1 MGRHCQPRRSI
12 FVSFI
17 VLGNHFGL
25 SKSPNWLAFRFSK
38 ACLGPTNWLCSKRA
52 ELISNPDRSVTKTP
66 DFFAQQSKDLQLA
79 AQAALAAGQI
89 IKDGYDRSHEID
101 AKGVG
106 DLVSQVDFDADR
118 VATDILSKA
127 YPDTTIISEELNP
140 DAGDAQTDAWVIDP
154 LDGTTAYLM
163 KAGLQFS
170 SVLIAKREAGET
182 SLGVVYFPLTGEWF
196 YAARGQGAFKNG
208 QALKLEQRDWQLG
221 ECWVEMNQYG
231 NIAYET
237 PFFAAAK
244 NALRSNKGAQIVT
257 STFPH
262 AGIAMRIL
270 EQKSGLAIAIHD
282 NNPADLKQGP
292 WDIAANQVIFEEAGG
307 VFCNPA
313 GGRTCPF
320 RAEPILIAPCKKLAE
335 QVCSLVSATI

>member
-1 MGRHCQPRRSI
+1 M
-12 FVSFI
+12 
-17 VLGNHFGL
+17 
-25 SKSPNWLAFRFSK
+25 
-38 ACLGPTNWLCSKRA
+38 
-52 ELISNPDRSVTKTP
+52 TKIQIP
-66 DFFAQQSKDLQLA
+66 DFFARQSQDLQFA
-79 AQAALAAGQI
+79 AKAALAAGQV
-89 IKDGYDRSHEID
+89 IKDGYQRSHQID

-140 DAGDAQTDAWVIDP
+140 DAGTAQTDAWVIDP

-163 KAGLQFS
+163 KAGPQFS

-182 SLGVVYFPLTGEWF
+182 TLGVVYFPLTDEWF
-196 YAARGQGAFKNG
+196 YAVRGQGAFKNG
-208 QALKLEQRDWQLG
+208 QSLKLPQQDFKLA

-231 NIAYET
+231 NCGYET
-237 PFFAAAK
+237 PFFTAAK
-244 NALRSNKGAQIVT
+244 NVLRSDAGARIVT

-270 EQKSGLAIAIHD
+270 EQNSGLAIAIHD
-282 NNPADLKQGP
+282 NNPANLKQGP

-313 GGRTCPF
+313 GQRTCPF
-320 RAEPILIAPCKKLAE
+320 SVEPILIAPS
-335 QVCSLVSATI
+335 QV

>member
-1 MGRHCQPRRSI
+1 M
-12 FVSFI
+12 
-17 VLGNHFGL
+17 
-25 SKSPNWLAFRFSK
+25 
-38 ACLGPTNWLCSKRA
+38 
-52 ELISNPDRSVTKTP
+52 TKIQIP
-66 DFFAQQSKDLQLA
+66 DFFARQSQDLQFA
-79 AQAALAAGQI
+79 AKAALAAGQV
-89 IKDGYDRSHEID
+89 IKDGYQRSHQID

-140 DAGDAQTDAWVIDP
+140 DAGTAQTDAWVIDP

-163 KAGLQFS
+163 KAGPQFS

-182 SLGVVYFPLTGEWF
+182 TLGVVYFPLTDEWF
-196 YAARGQGAFKNG
+196 YAVRGQGAFKNG
-208 QALKLEQRDWQLG
+208 QSLKLPQQDFKLA

-231 NIAYET
+231 NCGYET
-237 PFFAAAK
+237 PFFTAAK
-244 NALRSNKGAQIVT
+244 NVLRSDAGARIVT

-270 EQKSGLAIAIHD
+270 EQNSGLAIAIHD
-282 NNPADLKQGP
+282 NNPANLKQGP

-313 GGRTCPF
+313 GQRTCPF
-320 RAEPILIAPCKKLAE
+320 SVEPILIAPSQVLADQICNLAAA
-335 QVCSLVSATI
+335 QV

>member
-1 MGRHCQPRRSI
+1 M
-12 FVSFI
+12 FLTYF
-17 VLGNHFGL
+17 L
-25 SKSPNWLAFRFSK
+25 
-38 ACLGPTNWLCSKRA
+38 
-52 ELISNPDRSVTKTP
+52 PDRSVTKIQIP
-66 DFFAQQSKDLQLA
+66 DFFAQQPQDLQLA
-79 AQAALAAGQI
+79 AQAALAAGEI
-89 IKDGYDRSHEID
+89 IKDGYQRSHQID

-118 VATDILSKA
+118 VATDVLSKA

-140 DAGDAQTDAWVIDP
+140 DVGDAQTDAWVIDP

-163 KAGLQFS
+163 KGGPHFS

-182 SLGVVYFPLTGEWF
+182 TLGIVYFPLTGEWF
-196 YAARGQGAFKNG
+196 YAVRGQGAFNDG
-208 QALKLEQRDWQLG
+208 QPLKLPQQDWNLS

-231 NIAYET
+231 NCTYET
-237 PFFAAAK
+237 PFFAAAR
-244 NALRSNKGAQIVT
+244 NALRSDAGAQIVT

-270 EQKSGLAIAIHD
+270 QQNSGLAIAIHD
-282 NNPADLKQGP
+282 NNPANLKQGP

-307 VFCNPA
+307 VFCNPT

-320 RAEPILIAPCKKLAE
+320 AAEPILIAPNKTLVD
-335 QVCSLVSATI
+335 QLCSLVAATT

>member
-1 MGRHCQPRRSI
+1 MTTI
-12 FVSFI
+12 
-17 VLGNHFGL
+17 
-25 SKSPNWLAFRFSK
+25 
-38 ACLGPTNWLCSKRA
+38 
-52 ELISNPDRSVTKTP
+52 P
-66 DFFAQQSKDLQLA
+66 DFFAQQPQDLQLA
-79 AQAALAAGQI
+79 AEAAFAAGQI
-89 IKDGYDRSHEID
+89 IKDGYERSHQID

-163 KAGLQFS
+163 KAGRRFS
-170 SVLIAKREAGET
+170 SVLIAKRESGET
-182 SLGVVYFPLTGEWF
+182 TLGIVYFPLTDEWF

-208 QALKLEQRDWQLG
+208 QPLKLPKQDWNLG

-231 NIAYET
+231 NIEYET

-244 NALRSNKGAQIVT
+244 NALRSNAGARIVT

-270 EQKSGLAIAIHD
+270 EQNSGLAIAIHD
-282 NNPADLKQGP
+282 NNPANLKQGP

-307 VFCNPA
+307 VFRNPT

-320 RAEPILIAPCKKLAE
+320 VAEPILIVPCEKLAD
-335 QVCSLVSATI
+335 QLCSLVAAKI

>member
-1 MGRHCQPRRSI
+1 
-12 FVSFI
+12 
-17 VLGNHFGL
+17 
-25 SKSPNWLAFRFSK
+25 
-38 ACLGPTNWLCSKRA
+38 
-52 ELISNPDRSVTKTP
+52 VTKTP
-66 DFFAQQSKDLQLA
+66 DFFAQQPQDLQLA
-79 AQAALAAGQI
+79 AQAAMAAGQI
-89 IKDGYDRSHEID
+89 IKDGYERSHEID

-118 VATDILSKA
+118 VATDILRKA
-127 YPDTTIISEELNP
+127 YPATTIISEELNP

-163 KAGLQFS
+163 KAGPKFS

-182 SLGVVYFPLTGEWF
+182 TLGIVYFPLTGEWF
-196 YAARGQGAFKNG
+196 YATRGQGAFKNG
-208 QALKLEQRDWQLG
+208 QSLKLPEKDWQLG

-231 NIAYET
+231 NIAHET

-244 NALRSNKGAQIVT
+244 NALRSNKGARIVT

-270 EQKSGLAIAIHD
+270 EQNSGLAIAIHD
-282 NNPADLKQGP
+282 NNPANLKQGP

-307 VFCNPA
+307 VFCNPT

-320 RAEPILIAPCKKLAE
+320 TAEPILIAPCKKLAD
-335 QVCSLVSATI
+335 QLCSLVSATI